1 MQHWS
6 EERHLGFVWEKKCAF
21 PQAPPCKETPAVYI
35 AWERLRPK
43 IGLVS
48 DDLQLDA
55 AFPFFRVWHCSSR
68 EFPVKLG
75 GGFRI
80 FARGKSVSRISIA
93 TIDWTVS
100 FSIGVQNIQEAQ
112 LLESLVIFAVMKKTS
127 VIC

>member
-100 FSIGVQNIQEAQ
+100 SSIGVQNIQEAQ
-112 LLESLVIFAVMKKTS
+112 LLESLVIFAVMIKTS